1 VFCRLDLGA
10 HPEAKIL
17 LITYAQDLAENIS
30 RSIRAILQADWFKQ
44 LFQTRIAK
52 GHGKVK
58 HFGTVGG
65 GKVYATSFDGS
76 ITGFG
81 GDLIIVD
88 DAHNVSDLE
97 YPFRLKRTVE
107 QFHSN
112 VMGRLDNPKKGRVL
126 VVGHRVHESDI
137 SASLLEAG
145 GWTHLALPVI
155 AIKTRTYTTN
165 FGRWKRRKGK
175 LLRPDAYDTG
185 EIERLKRELVNSSF
199 DLLYQRDADAQC
211 LRSLTAEHFQ
221 TYERVELQNL
231 PHFISVDPGTSD
243 GEGRSFSVVQV
254 WASNGVAF
262 FLVEQFRQ

>member
-1 VFCRLDLGA
+1 
-10 HPEAKIL
+10 
-17 LITYAQDLAENIS
+17 
-30 RSIRAILQADWFKQ
+30 LQADWFKQ

-58 HFGTVGG
+58 HFGTIGG

-76 ITGFG
+76 T
-81 GDLIIVD
+81 
-88 DAHNVSDLE
+88 DLE
-97 YPFRLKRTVE
+97 YRFRLKRTVE

-155 AIKTRTYTTN
+155 ATKTRTYTTN

-185 EIERLKRELVNSSF
+185 EIERLKRELVNPSF
-199 DLLYQRDADAQC
+199 DLLYQQDADAEC
-211 LRSLTAEHFQ
+211 LPSLTAEHFQ

-243 GEGRSFSVVQV
+243 GEGRSLSVVQV

-262 FLVEQFRQ
+262 FLVEQFRQRCDFEDLARAVRKMVKRFSGAPILIEETAMDPRCFLG